1 MSLTDVPATQ
11 PAGGCWVLPVTGTTG
26 NHTGQTA
33 KYVGFSTWESE
44 AARMEWYDEFS
55 REARTDYERIGHIVD
70 WLRSLVISAD
80 TKYLVL
86 EREDAEI
93 LAMELEKDA
102 TRNVGPQRF
111 GHS

>member
-1 MSLTDVPATQ
+1 
-11 PAGGCWVLPVTGTTG
+11 
-26 NHTGQTA
+26 
-33 KYVGFSTWESE
+33 
-44 AARMEWYDEFS
+44 MEWYDEFS

-70 WLRSLVISAD
+70 WLRSLVISAN

-93 LAMELEKDA
+93 LAIELEKDA